1 MAVIPKSYMTSD
13 TLIQS
18 AVRKAGL
25 PRSQN
30 VFTDDD
36 FLAFANEEMDLG
48 LVPSILSS
56 REDYLMY
63 TEDIAI
69 DTNQTRYDIP
79 ARAIGNKLRDVS
91 FVDTAG
97 SIAEMSRIPVDYVSD
112 YNSGYTYGRQAY
124 IYYVENNQIVLVGT
138 GSGLTPGFLRM
149 TYYMRPNRL
158 VLLNQVGIIQNID
171 TVNNSIVVNAVPSN
185 FSTQLKY
192 DFVSVTSPHK
202 TIAKDLSP
210 SVINPTTKVIQFTTL
225 PTGINVGDHISIS
238 ETTAIPQVPSDL
250 QAVLAHRVAARCLEA
265 LGDQEGLQAAN
276 VKLAE
281 YEQKTQT
288 LIDDRVEASPEK
300 IIARSGSLRRG
311 RNSRRYRSWR

>member
-1 MAVIPKSYMTSD
+1 MTSD

-30 VFTDDD
+30 VFTDED

-63 TEDIAI
+63 SEDIAI
-69 DTNQTRYDIP
+69 DTNKRRYSIP

-91 FVDTAG
+91 FVDVTG
-97 SIAEMSRIPVDYVSD
+97 KNISEMTRIPVDYISD

-124 IYYVENNQIVLVGT
+124 VYYVENNEIILVGT
-138 GSGLTPGFLRM
+138 GSSVTPGFLRM
-149 TYYMRPNRL
+149 TYYMRPSRL
-158 VLLNQVGIIQNID
+158 VLLNQVGVIQNID
-171 TVNNSIVVNAVPSN
+171 TNANTIVVNSVPSN

-192 DFVSVTSPHK
+192 DFVSVVSPHK

-210 SVINPTTKVIQFTTL
+210 VTINPTTKVIQFTTL
-225 PTGINVGDHISIS
+225 PTGINVGDHISIA
-238 ETTAIPQVPSDL
+238 ETSAIPQVPSDL

-300 IIARSGSLRRG
+300 IISRHGSLRRG